1 MSKIAISQSNYIPW
15 KGYFDLIRSVDVFV
29 IYDEVQYTKNDWR
42 NRNKIKTQ
50 NGPIWLTIPVKQNNL
65 QQSINE
71 TMVQNNI
78 WVKKH
83 LNSIRLNYSKAPYF
97 KDFFPFIEE
106 LYLSIESDKLSEINE
121 HFLRE
126 ILTFYNINTRIE
138 RSENLDLK
146 GNRIEKLIDAVEKL
160 KGNTYVSGPN
170 GSNYLDES
178 FFQKANINLQYFSY
192 DNFTEY
198 PQIHGEFSHHL
209 SIIDCILN
217 CGNQFSE
224 LIKKN

>member
-1 MSKIAISQSNYIPW
+1 MKKIAISQSNYIPW

-42 NRNKIKTQ
+42 NRNKIMTPS
-50 NGPIWLTIPVKQNNL
+50 GPIWLTIPVKQNHL
-65 QQSINE
+65 EQRINE
-71 TMVQNNI
+71 TIVQHNFWI
-78 WVKKH
+78 KKH
-83 LNSIRLNYSKAPYF
+83 LNAIRLNYSKASFF
-97 KDFFPFIEE
+97 KEFFPFIED

-121 HFLRE
+121 HFLRK
-126 ILTFYNINTRIE
+126 ILSFYNINTRIE

-160 KGNTYVSGPN
+160 QGNTYVSGPN
-170 GSNYLDES
+170 GRNYLEES
-178 FFQKANINLQYFSY
+178 FFQNANINLQYFSY
-192 DNFTEY
+192 DNFSEY

-217 CGNQFSE
+217 CGNQFSD